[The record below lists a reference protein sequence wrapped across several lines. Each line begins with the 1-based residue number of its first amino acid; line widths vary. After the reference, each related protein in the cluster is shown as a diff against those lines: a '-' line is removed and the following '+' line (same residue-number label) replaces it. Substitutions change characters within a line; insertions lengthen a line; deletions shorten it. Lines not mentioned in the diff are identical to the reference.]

1 MIEKFK
7 NTVLW
12 THVTS
17 DLNGEENVGTL
28 CENKLHIKKSLKLKN
43 LLREKMID
51 YMLNKKVMII
61 LLLLHKLSCFPEP
74 HTHSKKQKKVEL
86 DLFTYATKSNLKS
99 QTGVDISKFAKKA
112 DLTNLKLKTD
122 KLDVDESATTAV
134 DLNKVRGVVKN
145 CLKVVKKKKL

>member
-1 MIEKFK
+1 M
-7 NTVLW
+7 LW

-51 YMLNKKVMII
+51 YMLNRKVMII
-61 LLLLHKLSCFPEP
+61 LLLLRKMSCFPEP
-74 HTHSKKQKKVEL
+74 YTRRKKQKKVEL
-86 DLFTYATKSNLKS
+86 DLSTYATKSNLKN
-99 QTGVDISKFAKKA
+99 QTGVDIWYRNLLKKA

-122 KLDVDESATTAV
+122 KLDVDVSATTPV

-145 CLKVVKKKKL
+145 CLKVVKKKKLWKRL